1 MDKLV
6 RKAFLLSNDSET
18 KYPDKLT
25 VAMHATVLIGSLII
39 NKSLKVT
46 YPLNINQYL
55 CKK

>member
-6 RKAFLLSNDSET
+6 RKAFLLSNDPET
-18 KYPDKLT
+18 KYHDKMT